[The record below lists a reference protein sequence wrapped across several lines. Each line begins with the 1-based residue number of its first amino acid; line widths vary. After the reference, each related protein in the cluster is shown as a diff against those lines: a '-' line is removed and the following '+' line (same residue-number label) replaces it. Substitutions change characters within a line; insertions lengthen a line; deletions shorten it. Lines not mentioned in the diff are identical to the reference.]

1 MLKVLEN
8 YTRVNIFSKNIP
20 LPFENNFFPPEVCCL
35 VGAPNLILVFYLLN
49 WGKLRICRV
58 KQIICWRISIKK
70 NEKIFYF
77 YVQFLFFFRSS
88 KIIFYP
94 GGGVI

>member
-20 LPFENNFFPPEVCCL
+20 LPFENNFFSPEVCCL

-94 GGGVI
+94 GGV